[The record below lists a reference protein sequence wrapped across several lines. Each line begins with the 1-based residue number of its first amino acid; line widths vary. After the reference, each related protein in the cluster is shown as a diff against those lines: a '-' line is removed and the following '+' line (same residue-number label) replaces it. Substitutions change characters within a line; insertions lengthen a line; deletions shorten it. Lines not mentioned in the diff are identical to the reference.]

1 MGIAVVFPGQ
11 GSQAPGWGEPWRDE
25 PAWAVV
31 EQAEA
36 VLGEAVAPL
45 LLDQTAPLERTRDAQ
60 LAVLL
65 SALVAWEAVR
75 ERVTT
80 ATGAGQLVAVAGHSL
95 GQLSALIAAST
106 LSLEDGLH
114 LVASRAEVTQ
124 TAADR
129 RPGRMAA
136 LLGATP
142 EQAAAACA
150 AVGDGCW
157 VANDNA
163 PGQIVISGT
172 PEGVDAAIEAAKA
185 SGVRRAIPLKVDGGF
200 HTPLMAEAR
209 TAFAEALAT
218 VPLADSAV
226 PVVSNADAVPY
237 TDGEG
242 WRARLAD
249 HLVSPV
255 RWRES
260 LLALTELG
268 VTRLVEVGPG
278 ETLTGMARRTVPDI
292 ELQSIATP
300 ESIAT
305 AESEASS

>member
-142 EQAAAACA
+142 EPP
-150 AVGDGCW
+150 
-157 VANDNA
+157 VARDQQLIDC
-163 PGQIVISGT
+163 G
-172 PEGVDAAIEAAKA
+172 
-185 SGVRRAIPLKVDGGF
+185 
-200 HTPLMAEAR
+200 
-209 TAFAEALAT
+209 
-218 VPLADSAV
+218 
-226 PVVSNADAVPY
+226 
-237 TDGEG
+237 
-242 WRARLAD
+242 
-249 HLVSPV
+249 
-255 RWRES
+255 
-260 LLALTELG
+260 
-268 VTRLVEVGPG
+268 
-278 ETLTGMARRTVPDI
+278 
-292 ELQSIATP
+292 IA
-300 ESIAT
+300 
-305 AESEASS
+305 